1 MNVSKTIL
9 VVSLGASS
17 IFLLSPAAHAAAAAA
32 PVPPLTW
39 PAHDTNRPAPRMV
52 TPGASFSHLA
62 PPSAD
67 ALVIFD
73 GKDLSRFEGPGTGP
87 APEQFAL
94 IRMEQSLTNLT
105 AAATAARQALI
116 AASFADGSELVAR
129 RETLRVAELALAT
142 ARADAF
148 AQWQASGNRL
158 NAAQTQAMTQQAIRG
173 GGRAGRGGGVGAAL
187 AWKVENGYVE
197 VTPGTGSLRTKDKFS
212 DFQLH
217 IEWATPAV
225 VSGSGQNRGNSG
237 VIVNGMYE
245 IQVLDSINNP
255 TYNDG
260 TAGSIYGQ
268 WPPLVNASKQP
279 GEWQSY
285 DLIFEAP
292 RWDANQKLVKKA
304 NVTLIHNGLAVH
316 HRQEIEGPTASS
328 TPAYGAPH
336 APEMFIELQD
346 HNTPVRYRNIWAR
359 ALGEYDKP

>member
-1 MNVSKTIL
+1 MNRTNL
-9 VVSLGASS
+9 V
-17 IFLLSPAAHAAAAAA
+17 LLSLTLLPSLVQPAVAAAAAA

-39 PAHDTNRPAPRMV
+39 PAHDMNRPAPRMV
-52 TPGASFSHLA
+52 TPGAAFSHLA
-62 PPSAD
+62 PPPAD
-67 ALVIFD
+67 AVVIFD

-87 APEQFAL
+87 TPEQLAL
-94 IRMEQSLTNLT
+94 LVIEQSVTNLT
-105 AAATAARQALI
+105 AAATAARQALV
-116 AASFADGSELVAR
+116 AASFTEASDVSAR
-129 RETLRVAELALAT
+129 REAVRAAEQALAT

-148 AQWQASGNRL
+148 AQLQTSGNRL
-158 NAAQTQAMTQQAIRG
+158 NPAQSQAMTQQAIRG
-173 GGRAGRGGGVGAAL
+173 GGRAGRGGGAPGAAL

-197 VTPGTGSLRTKDKFS
+197 ATPGTGTLRTKDRFA

-217 IEWATPAV
+217 LEWASPAV
-225 VSGSGQNRGNSG
+225 IAGTGQNRGNSG

-285 DLIFEAP
+285 DIIFEAP
-292 RWDANQKLVKKA
+292 RWDADRKLVKKA
-304 NVTLIHNGLAVH
+304 NVTLIHNGLVVH
-316 HRQEIEGPTASS
+316 HRQEIQGPTASS